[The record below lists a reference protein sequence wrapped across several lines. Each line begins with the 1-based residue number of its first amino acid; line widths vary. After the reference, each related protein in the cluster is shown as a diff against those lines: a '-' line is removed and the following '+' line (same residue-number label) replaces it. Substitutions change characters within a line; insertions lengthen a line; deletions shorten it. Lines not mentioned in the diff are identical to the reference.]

1 MNLTKRENISQF
13 AELSIPGAQIEMN
26 TTAEQMIFNPAFED
40 CDCEEKK
47 ASENCIYEDMS
58 GSLASPTK
66 REIIFREEIGQFFS
80 IGDAPWNKQHTRER
94 YAACGQADSRP
105 RNGSNRALVVLV
117 SLFCLLSSAAI
128 VLCLLMLLGKINYQC
143 NCTKDESG
151 KLNKRLCWVQ

>member
-26 TTAEQMIFNPAFED
+26 TTTEQMIFNPAYED
-40 CDCEEKK
+40 CDYEEKK

-80 IGDAPWNKQHTRER
+80 IGDAPWNQQHTHER
-94 YAACGQADSRP
+94 YTACGQADSRP

-128 VLCLLMLLGKINYQC
+128 VLCLLMLLGKISYRC
-143 NCTKDESG
+143 NCTKVESG
-151 KLNKRLCWVQ
+151 KVNKRLCWVQ